1 MNRIL
6 LTTKGAEK
14 LRAELKKLKSTD
26 RPKVIEAIAEARA
39 HGDLSENAEYSAA
52 KEQQGFIEGRIREL
66 EALLPS
72 AQVIDPASLDA
83 QGKVV
88 FGATVELKDEDSGSK
103 VKYQVVGDQEADLE
117 QGQISL
123 GSPIARALIGKEEGD
138 EVTVQTPGGEKY
150 FEIKKVSYI

>member
-26 RPKVIEAIAEARA
+26 RPQVIEAIAEARS

-66 EALLPS
+66 ETLIPS

-88 FGATVELKDEDSGSK
+88 FGATVELIDEESGAH
-103 VKYQVVGDQEADLE
+103 VQYQIVGDQEADLNH
-117 QGQISL
+117 GQISL
-123 GSPIARALIGKEEGD
+123 GSPIARALIGKMQGD
-138 EVTVQTPGGEKY
+138 DVTVQTPGGEKY
-150 FEIKKVSYI
+150 FEIEKVLYI

>member
-6 LTTKGAEK
+6 LTTKGAKK
-14 LRAELKKLKSTD
+14 LKDDLKRLKSTD
-26 RPKVIEAIAEARA
+26 RPKVIAAIAEARA

-66 EALLPS
+66 ESMLPS
-72 AQVIDPASLDA
+72 AEIIEPANLNS
-83 QGKVV
+83 QGKIV
-88 FGATVELKDEDSGSK
+88 FGATVELFDEEGDTE
-103 VKYQVVGDQEADLE
+103 VTYQIVGEQEADLN

-138 EVTVQTPGGEKY
+138 EVVVRAPAGDKN
-150 FEIKKVSYI
+150 FEILKISYI

>member
-6 LTTKGAEK
+6 LTTSGAEK

-26 RPKVIEAIAEARA
+26 RPQVIEAIAEARA

-52 KEQQGFIEGRIREL
+52 KEQQGFIEGCIREL
-66 EALLPS
+66 ETLLPS
-72 AQVIDPASLDA
+72 AQVIDPSSLDA
-83 QGKVV
+83 QGRVV
-88 FGATVELKDEDSGSK
+88 FGATVDLIDEESGSK
-103 VKYQVVGDQEADLE
+103 VKYQIVGDQEADLG

-150 FEIKKVSYI
+150 FEIEKVTYI

>member
-1 MNRIL
+1 MNPIIL
-6 LTTKGAEK
+6 TSKGAEK

-26 RPKVIEAIAEARA
+26 RPQVIEAIAEARA

-66 EALLPS
+66 EVLLPS
-72 AQVIDPASLDA
+72 AQIIDPATLDA

-88 FGATVELKDEDSGSK
+88 FGATVELYDHITDSQ
-103 VKYQVVGDQEADLE
+103 VKYQIVGDQEADLD

-123 GSPIARALIGKEEGD
+123 GSPIARALIGKQEGD
-138 EVTVQTPGGEKY
+138 EVTVRTPGGEKE
-150 FEIKKVSYI
+150 FEILTVSYI

>member
-88 FGATVELKDEDSGSK
+88 FGATVELMDEESGSQ

-138 EVTVQTPGGEKY
+138 EITVQTPGGEKY
-150 FEIKKVSYI
+150 FEIIKVSYL

>member
-1 MNRIL
+1 MNPVI

-26 RPKVIEAIAEARA
+26 RPQVIEAIAEARA

-66 EALLPS
+66 EVLLPS
-72 AQVIDPASLDA
+72 AQIIDPASLDA
-83 QGKVV
+83 KGKVV
-88 FGATVELKDEDSGSK
+88 FGATVELYDQVTESE
-103 VKYQVVGDQEADLE
+103 VAYQIVGDQEADLD

-138 EVTVQTPGGEKY
+138 EITVRTPGGEKE
-150 FEIKKVSYI
+150 FEILKVSYI

>member
-6 LTTKGAEK
+6 LTATGAEK
-14 LRAELKKLKSTD
+14 LKAELRRLKSTD
-26 RPKVIEAIAEARA
+26 RHQVIAAIAEARA

-66 EALLPS
+66 EAMLPS
-72 AQVIDPASLDA
+72 AEIIEPANLNG
-83 QGKVV
+83 QGKVI
-88 FGATVELKDEDSGSK
+88 FGATVELFDQDGNTE
-103 VKYQVVGDQEADLE
+103 VTYQIVGEQEADIG

-138 EVTVQTPGGEKY
+138 DVVVQAPGGEKN
-150 FEIKKVSYI
+150 FEILKVSYI

>member
-6 LTTKGAEK
+6 LTASGAEK
-14 LRAELKKLKSTD
+14 LKAELKRLKSTD
-26 RPKVIEAIAEARA
+26 RPQVIAAIAEARA

-66 EALLPS
+66 EAMLPS
-72 AQVIDPASLDA
+72 AEIIEPANLNG
-83 QGKVV
+83 QGKVI
-88 FGATVELKDEDSGSK
+88 FGATVELFDEDGDTE
-103 VKYQVVGDQEADLE
+103 VTYQIVGEQEADIG

-138 EVTVQTPGGEKY
+138 EVVVQAPGGEKN
-150 FEIKKVSYI
+150 FEILKVSYI

>member
-26 RPKVIEAIAEARA
+26 RPQVIEAIAEARA

-72 AQVIDPASLDA
+72 AQIIDPASLDA

-88 FGATVELKDEDSGSK
+88 FGATVELYEEESESE
-103 VKYQVVGDQEADLE
+103 VSYQIVGDQEADLD

-123 GSPIARALIGKEEGD
+123 GSPIARALIGKQEGD
-138 EVTVQTPGGEKY
+138 EVTVRTPGGEKE
-150 FEIKKVSYI
+150 FEILKVSYI